1 VGAVFCVG
9 RSASGAPPV
18 AAEAPPAS
26 DNKPAAPNTGTAFA
40 PRFRFSFAFAIVR
53 SSRSIPWVGI
63 VVEYSQPLE
72 RTLGSVAKQ
81 ARTELADDTGVSFS
95 VPTVDGETSNV

>member
-1 VGAVFCVG
+1 MGAVFCVG

-40 PRFRFSFAFAIVR
+40 PRFRFRVYFAFAILK

-63 VVEYSQPLE
+63 TPTKSYS
-72 RTLGSVAKQ
+72 RVGRQ
-81 ARTELADDTGVSFS
+81 ASAYRAWG
-95 VPTVDGETSNV
+95 